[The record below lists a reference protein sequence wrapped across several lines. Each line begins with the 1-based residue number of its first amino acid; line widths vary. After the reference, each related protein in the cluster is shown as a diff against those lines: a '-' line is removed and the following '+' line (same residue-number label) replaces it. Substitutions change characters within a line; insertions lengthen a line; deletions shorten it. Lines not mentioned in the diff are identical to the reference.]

1 MAPRR
6 YPLRP
11 DFRSGTPNFSDVEYR
26 QHERD
31 ISRQYV
37 THLAAIVPV
46 FVEMS
51 KHYSNP
57 GFRLTKCPGYG
68 LIRKRDAVKIP
79 PEQTGIKKNE
89 EDQVK

>member
-6 YPLRP
+6 YPLSP
-11 DFRSGTPNFSDVEYR
+11 DLRSGTPNFTDVEYR
-26 QHERD
+26 YHEWD
-31 ISRQYV
+31 ISRQIV
-37 THLAAIVPV
+37 THLAAIVSV

-68 LIRKRDAVKIP
+68 VIRKLDAVKIIPAP
-79 PEQTGIKKNE
+79 PGI
-89 EDQVK
+89 